1 MFRPLFAAGLAQ
13 QPIAQCPKRAGQRQV
28 TPKSDPGFGAV
39 EAMRQPLDVLM
50 ISEAQFVW
58 MPGGAG
64 VEGADQAITE
74 DGSRKD
80 NQTTRPREYGTTERG
95 GTTRQRDYRTTGW
108 GGTTRRRDYGTTRR
122 RDRCG
127 LVVPWSCSLV
137 V

>member
-58 MPGGAG
+58 MPGGAR
-64 VEGADQAITE
+64 VESADQAITE
-74 DGSRKD
+74 EGNGQNSQGRDGIWDMGWGLPSSIFRDGS
-80 NQTTRPREYGTTERG
+80 
-95 GTTRQRDYRTTGW
+95 
-108 GGTTRRRDYGTTRR
+108 
-122 RDRCG
+122 
-127 LVVPWSCSLV
+127 L
-137 V
+137 